1 MAWTSSADPEG
12 TFALAG
18 GAAEHSSHNQPARAT
33 QRSPKAA
40 VHPLAYATLA
50 HMCGFAVA
58 LSFVD
63 SNLLLAV
70 PTAFGLT
77 VSYVTLAR
85 RRTPETA
92 RDEKT
97 VTRHAIE
104 TAQPAPQALPATT
117 GKDTTGQNH
126 SDQTTTA
133 PDVFYQ
139 NAAEHSAPIQLAF
152 CNATA
157 SQAHLGPIDVYPDLR
172 AELMAR
178 VSHELRTP
186 LNAVMGFSD
195 LMGHQMFGPLGHPR
209 YEEYVSHI
217 RESSQRLL
225 KSAEDTLAMTSLM
238 AKSANR
244 CEREILPLIS
254 LFNEA
259 KALVASDLKRCDVSC
274 IVDIDADIEVIAHRR
289 ALRQALVNVLS
300 EAVDQAA
307 DGTTL
312 TVKATWDLDRV
323 AIFFQIHE
331 IEPRSPEEN
340 RSLPM
345 CLARTLLE
353 LDGCQLF
360 ENRATRAQ
368 WSALLSLDGA
378 NQPDF
383 FG

>member
-18 GAAEHSSHNQPARAT
+18 GGAEHSSHNQPARAT

-40 VHPLAYATLA
+40 THPLAYATLA
-50 HMCGFAVA
+50 HTCGLAVV

-70 PTAFGLT
+70 PAAFGLT
-77 VSYVTLAR
+77 VTYVTLAR

-97 VTRHAIE
+97 VTRPAIE

-117 GKDTTGQNH
+117 GRDTTGQ
-126 SDQTTTA
+126 TTTA
-133 PDVFYQ
+133 SNIFCQ
-139 NAAEHSAPIQLAF
+139 NAAEHSEPIQLAF
-152 CNATA
+152 CNAKA
-157 SQAHLGPIDVYPDLR
+157 SQAHLGPIDVDPDLR

-217 RESSQRLL
+217 RESSRRLL
-225 KSAEDTLAMTSLM
+225 KSAEDTEAMTSLM

-244 CEREILPLIS
+244 CEREILTLVS

-259 KALVASDLKRCDVSC
+259 KALVASDLKRCGVSC

-307 DGTTL
+307 NGTTL
-312 TVKATWDLDRV
+312 TVKATSDLDRV
-323 AIFFQIHE
+323 AIFFQVDE
-331 IEPRSPEEN
+331 TAPRSPEEN

-345 CLARTLLE
+345 CLARALLE

-360 ENRATRAQ
+360 ENTVTHAQ

-383 FG
+383 FEDSAAL